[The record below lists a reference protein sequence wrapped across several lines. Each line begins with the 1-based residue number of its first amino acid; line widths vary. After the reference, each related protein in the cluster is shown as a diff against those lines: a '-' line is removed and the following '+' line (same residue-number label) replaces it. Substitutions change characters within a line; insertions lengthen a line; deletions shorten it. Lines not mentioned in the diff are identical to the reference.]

1 MDLAHVLE
9 YLSLHILVKSNVLHG
24 YRRELDLLVELS
36 GAAAQAV
43 QDDIHCSDDVR
54 MYELTDDY

>member
-1 MDLAHVLE
+1 VDLAHVLE

-24 YRRELDLLVELS
+24 DRSKFDLLIELS

-43 QDDIHCSDDVR
+43 QYDIHCADYVR